1 MIFGNLFGGKKST
14 ASPAPSAP
22 TVGAAP
28 RLKSA
33 FGRYF
38 GEYSDGSTFFD
49 RALAGAAIANGD
61 YGAGATIRSNAA
73 QRFQARKAEE
83 EKKRREA
90 LYASPFANLG
100 GVQSDGY
107 EAEAAPMAQAE
118 PMPNPSALSLDPIE
132 PQFDEQ
138 GRQVEQVTVMGQRA
152 RKPAIQAPEPVRLQP
167 SQLAGA
173 YRQKARLAAQEG
185 DITTMQASLEMAD
198 KIELEA
204 RQNQGSLIASQFGP
218 IAGDVPSMAQMRNL
232 NDPSG
237 DVLAR
242 DEQRSNDINDTIG
255 ELTRMGVQLSPTQIE
270 GLRDPMT
277 RERVMNQLIA
287 AGDPTKATES
297 ALDVWK
303 SRNEFR
309 PLQFENA
316 GGSIIGLDP
325 RTGRKFSEFEKSASP
340 GERIQQQIARENI
353 ASRQR
358 IARIQA
364 NTTMTEG
371 QKNRAIKQEQ
381 LNLRRQISQWERR
394 TGSASRAGPDVDV
407 SGDDW
412 VDDNDD
418 NNGEVQ

>member
-1 MIFGNLFGGKKST
+1 MLFGNLFGNKKPQPAT
-14 ASPAPSAP
+14 VAAPAPASSS
-22 TVGAAP
+22 P
-28 RLKSA
+28 RNGA
-33 FGRYF
+33 FGRFF
-38 GEYSDGSTFFD
+38 GQYDDGSTFFD
-49 RALAGAAIANGD
+49 RALAGAAIAGGD

-83 EKKRREA
+83 DKKRREA

-100 GVQSDGY
+100 GVQSNGY
-107 EAEAAPMAQAE
+107 EPEAAPMAQAE
-118 PMPNPSALSLDPIE
+118 PMPNQSALSLDPVE
-132 PQFDEQ
+132 PQFDAQ

-152 RKPAIQAPEPVRLQP
+152 RQPAMQAPEPVRLQP

-185 DITTMQASLEMAD
+185 DITTMQASLDMAD

-218 IAGDVPSMAQMRNL
+218 IVGDVPSMAQMKDL
-232 NDPSG
+232 NDPRG

-242 DEQRSNDINDTIG
+242 DAERSNAINDTIG

-287 AGDPTKATES
+287 AGDPTKATQS

-316 GGSIIGLDP
+316 GDRIVGLDP
-325 RTGRKFSEFEKSASP
+325 RTGARIGEFEKGVSPDAKLSAST
-340 GERIQQQIARENI
+340 
-353 ASRQR
+353 QR
-358 IARIQA
+358 R
-364 NTTMTEG
+364 G
-371 QKNRAIKQEQ
+371 Q
-381 LNLRRQISQWERR
+381 
-394 TGSASRAGPDVDV
+394 DV
-407 SGDDW
+407 SAATTRRGQTLTDRRAERTERTKLPSGFIL
-412 VDDNDD
+412 
-418 NNGEVQ
+418 NGN

>member
-1 MIFGNLFGGKKST
+1 MMFGNLFGNKKPQPAT
-14 ASPAPSAP
+14 VAAPAPASSSP
-22 TVGAAP
+22 
-28 RLKSA
+28 LKGA
-33 FGRYF
+33 FGRFF
-38 GEYSDGSTFFD
+38 GQYDDGSTFFD
-49 RALAGAAIANGD
+49 RALAGAAIAGGD

-83 EKKRREA
+83 DKKRREA

-118 PMPNPSALSLDPIE
+118 PMLNQSALSLNPIE
-132 PQFDEQ
+132 PQFDAQ

-152 RKPAIQAPEPVRLQP
+152 RQPAMQAPEPVRLQP
-167 SQLAGA
+167 LQLAGA
-173 YRQKARLAAQEG
+173 YRQRARLAAQEG
-185 DITTMQASLEMAD
+185 DINEMQASLNMAD

-218 IAGDVPSMAQMRNL
+218 IVGDVPSMAQMKDL
-232 NDPSG
+232 NDPRG

-242 DEQRSNDINDTIG
+242 DAERSDAINDTIG

-277 RERVMNQLIA
+277 RQRVMNQLIA
-287 AGDPTKATES
+287 AGDPTKATQS

-309 PLQFENA
+309 PFQFENA

-325 RTGRKFSEFEKSASP
+325 RTGAKIGEFEKGVSP
-340 GERIQQQIARENI
+340 DAKL
-353 ASRQR
+353 S
-358 IARIQA
+358 A
-364 NTTMTEG
+364 NTQRRG
-371 QKNRAIKQEQ
+371 Q
-381 LNLRRQISQWERR
+381 
-394 TGSASRAGPDVDV
+394 DV
-407 SGDDW
+407 SAATTRRGQTLTDRRAERTERTKLPSGFIL
-412 VDDNDD
+412 
-418 NNGEVQ
+418 NGN

>member
-1 MIFGNLFGGKKST
+1 MIFGNLFGGKKPT
-14 ASPAPSAP
+14 ASPAPLAP
-22 TVGAAP
+22 TVSAAP

-49 RALAGAAIANGD
+49 RALAGAAIAGGD

-83 EKKRREA
+83 DKKRREA

-100 GVQSDGY
+100 GAQSNGY
-107 EAEAAPMAQAE
+107 EAEATPMAQAE
-118 PMPNPSALSLDPIE
+118 PMPNQSAMSLDPIE
-132 PQFDEQ
+132 PQFDAQ

-152 RKPAIQAPEPVRLQP
+152 RQPAMQAPEPVRLQP

-173 YRQKARLAAQEG
+173 YRQRARLAAQEG
-185 DITTMQASLEMAD
+185 DITTMQASLDMAD

-218 IAGDVPSMAQMRNL
+218 IAGDVPSMAQMKDL
-232 NDPSG
+232 NDPRG

-242 DEQRSNDINDTIG
+242 DAERSDAINDTIG

-277 RERVMNQLIA
+277 RQRVMNQLIA
-287 AGDPTKATES
+287 AGDPTKATQS

-309 PLQFENA
+309 PFQFENA

-325 RTGRKFSEFEKSASP
+325 RTGRKVSEFGKSASP

-381 LNLRRQISQWERR
+381 LNLERR
-394 TGSASRAGPDVDV
+394 KIELGLPEGTPLEADANQQSNDIIW
-407 SGDDW
+407 DD
-412 VDDNDD
+412 
-418 NNGEVQ
+418 EVEKK

>member
-1 MIFGNLFGGKKST
+1 MIFGNLFGGKKPQPAT
-14 ASPAPSAP
+14 VAAPAPASSS
-22 TVGAAP
+22 P
-28 RLKSA
+28 RNGA
-33 FGRYF
+33 FGRFF
-38 GEYSDGSTFFD
+38 GQYDDGSTFFD

-83 EKKRREA
+83 DKKRREA

-100 GVQSDGY
+100 GVQSDEY
-107 EAEAAPMAQAE
+107 EAEVAPMARAE
-118 PMPNPSALSLDPIE
+118 PMPNPSAMSLDPVE

-152 RKPAIQAPEPVRLQP
+152 RQPAMQAPEPVRLQP

-185 DITTMQASLEMAD
+185 DIITMQASLDMAD

-242 DEQRSNDINDTIG
+242 DQERSDAINDTIG

-270 GLRDPMT
+270 GLRDPVT
-277 RERVMNQLIA
+277 RDRVMNQLIA
-287 AGDPTKATES
+287 AGDPTKATQS

-309 PLQFENA
+309 PFQFENA
-316 GGSIIGLDP
+316 GDRIVGLDP
-325 RTGRKFSEFEKSASP
+325 RTGARIGEFEKGVSP
-340 GERIQQQIARENI
+340 DAKL
-353 ASRQR
+353 S
-358 IARIQA
+358 A
-364 NTTMTEG
+364 NTQRRG
-371 QKNRAIKQEQ
+371 Q
-381 LNLRRQISQWERR
+381 
-394 TGSASRAGPDVDV
+394 DV
-407 SGDDW
+407 SAATTRRGQTLTDRRAERTERTKLPSGFIL
-412 VDDNDD
+412 
-418 NNGEVQ
+418 NGN

>member
-1 MIFGNLFGGKKST
+1 MIFGNLFGNKKPQPAT
-14 ASPAPSAP
+14 VAAPAPASSS
-22 TVGAAP
+22 P
-28 RLKSA
+28 RKGA
-33 FGRYF
+33 FGRFF
-38 GEYSDGSTFFD
+38 GQYDDGSTFFD
-49 RALAGAAIANGD
+49 RALAGAAIAGGD

-83 EKKRREA
+83 DKKRREA

-100 GVQSDGY
+100 GVQSNGY
-107 EAEAAPMAQAE
+107 EPEVAPMAQAE
-118 PMPNPSALSLDPIE
+118 PMPSQSAMSLDPVE
-132 PQFDEQ
+132 PQFDAQ
-138 GRQVEQVTVMGQRA
+138 GRQVERVTVMGQRA
-152 RKPAIQAPEPVRLQP
+152 RQPAQQAPEPVRLQP

-185 DITTMQASLEMAD
+185 DITTMQASLDMAD

-218 IAGDVPSMAQMRNL
+218 IAGDVPTMAQMRNL

-242 DEQRSNDINDTIG
+242 DQERSDAINDTIG

-287 AGDPTKATES
+287 AGDPTKATQS

-309 PLQFENA
+309 PFQFENA
-316 GGSIIGLDP
+316 GDRIVGLDP
-325 RTGRKFSEFEKSASP
+325 RTG
-340 GERIQQQIARENI
+340 
-353 ASRQR
+353 
-358 IARIQA
+358 ARIGELEKGVSPDAKLSA
-364 NTTMTEG
+364 NTQRRG
-371 QKNRAIKQEQ
+371 Q
-381 LNLRRQISQWERR
+381 
-394 TGSASRAGPDVDV
+394 DV
-407 SGDDW
+407 SAATTRRGQTLTDRRAERTERTKLPSGFIL
-412 VDDNDD
+412 
-418 NNGEVQ
+418 NGN

>member
-1 MIFGNLFGGKKST
+1 MMFGNLFGKKPQPSAAT
-14 ASPAPSAP
+14 PAPVSASPRPK
-22 TVGAAP
+22 G
-28 RLKSA
+28 A
-33 FGRYF
+33 FGRLGQRLF
-38 GEYSDGSTFFD
+38 GEREDGSTFFD
-49 RALAGAAIANGD
+49 RATAAAAISKGD
-61 YGAGATIRSNAA
+61 YETGYNIRSNAA
-73 QRFQARKAEE
+73 QRLQARKAEE

-100 GVQSDGY
+100 APQSDEY
-107 EAEAAPMAQAE
+107 EVESAPMAQDE
-118 PMPNPSALSLDPIE
+118 PMVSQSALSLDPIE
-132 PQFDEQ
+132 PQFDAQ

-152 RKPAIQAPEPVRLQP
+152 RQPAMQAPEPVRLQP

-185 DITTMQASLEMAD
+185 DITTMQASLDMAD

-242 DEQRSNDINDTIG
+242 DQERSDAINDTIG

-287 AGDPTKATES
+287 AGDPTKATQS

-309 PLQFENA
+309 PFQFENA
-316 GGSIIGLDP
+316 GDRIVGLDP
-325 RTGRKFSEFEKSASP
+325 RTGARIGEFEKGVSP
-340 GERIQQQIARENI
+340 DAKL
-353 ASRQR
+353 S
-358 IARIQA
+358 A
-364 NTTMTEG
+364 NTQRRGQDVRAATTRRGQTLTDRRAERTERTKLPSG
-371 QKNRAIKQEQ
+371 FI
-381 LNLRRQISQWERR
+381 LN
-394 TGSASRAGPDVDV
+394 G
-407 SGDDW
+407 
-412 VDDNDD
+412 N
-418 NNGEVQ
+418 

>member
-1 MIFGNLFGGKKST
+1 MIFGNLFGGKKPQPAT
-14 ASPAPSAP
+14 VAAPAPAPSS
-22 TVGAAP
+22 P
-28 RLKSA
+28 RNGA
-33 FGRYF
+33 FGRFF
-38 GEYSDGSTFFD
+38 GQYDDGSTFFD

-100 GVQSDGY
+100 GVQSNGY
-107 EAEAAPMAQAE
+107 EAEAAPVARAE
-118 PMPNPSALSLDPIE
+118 PMPNQSALSLDPIE

-152 RKPAIQAPEPVRLQP
+152 RQPAMQAPEPVRLQP

-185 DITTMQASLEMAD
+185 DITTMQASLDMAD

-218 IAGDVPSMAQMRNL
+218 IAGDVPTMAQMRNL

-242 DEQRSNDINDTIG
+242 DQERSDAINDTIG

-287 AGDPTKATES
+287 AGDPTKATQS

-309 PLQFENA
+309 PFQFENA
-316 GGSIIGLDP
+316 GDRIVGLDP
-325 RTGRKFSEFEKSASP
+325 RTG
-340 GERIQQQIARENI
+340 
-353 ASRQR
+353 
-358 IARIQA
+358 ARIGELEKGVSPDAKLSA
-364 NTTMTEG
+364 NTQRRG
-371 QKNRAIKQEQ
+371 Q
-381 LNLRRQISQWERR
+381 
-394 TGSASRAGPDVDV
+394 DV
-407 SGDDW
+407 SAATTRRGQTLTDRRAERTERTKLPSGFIL
-412 VDDNDD
+412 
-418 NNGEVQ
+418 NGN

>member
-1 MIFGNLFGGKKST
+1 MMFGNLFGNKKPQPAT
-14 ASPAPSAP
+14 VAAPAPASSS
-22 TVGAAP
+22 P
-28 RLKSA
+28 RKGA
-33 FGRYF
+33 FGRFF
-38 GEYSDGSTFFD
+38 GQYDDGSTFFD
-49 RALAGAAIANGD
+49 RALAGAAFAGGD

-83 EKKRREA
+83 DKKRREA

-118 PMPNPSALSLDPIE
+118 PMLNQSALSLDPIE
-132 PQFDEQ
+132 PQFDAQ

-152 RKPAIQAPEPVRLQP
+152 RQPAMQAPEPVRLQP

-173 YRQKARLAAQEG
+173 YRQRARLAAQED
-185 DITTMQASLEMAD
+185 DINEMQASLNMAD

-218 IAGDVPSMAQMRNL
+218 IAGDVPSMAQIKDL
-232 NDPSG
+232 NDPRG

-242 DEQRSNDINDTIG
+242 DAERSDAINDTIG

-277 RERVMNQLIA
+277 RQRVMNQLIA
-287 AGDPTKATES
+287 AGDPTKATQS

-309 PLQFENA
+309 PFQFENA

-325 RTGRKFSEFEKSASP
+325 RTGAKIGEFEKGVSP
-340 GERIQQQIARENI
+340 DAKL
-353 ASRQR
+353 S
-358 IARIQA
+358 A
-364 NTTMTEG
+364 NTQRRG
-371 QKNRAIKQEQ
+371 Q
-381 LNLRRQISQWERR
+381 
-394 TGSASRAGPDVDV
+394 DV
-407 SGDDW
+407 SAATTRRGQTLTDRRAERTERTKLPSGFIL
-412 VDDNDD
+412 
-418 NNGEVQ
+418 NGN

>member
-1 MIFGNLFGGKKST
+1 MIFGNLFGGKKPQPAT
-14 ASPAPSAP
+14 VAAPAPASSS
-22 TVGAAP
+22 P
-28 RLKSA
+28 RNGA
-33 FGRYF
+33 FGRFF
-38 GEYSDGSTFFD
+38 GQYDDGSTFFD
-49 RALAGAAIANGD
+49 RALAGAAIAGGD

-100 GVQSDGY
+100 VPQSDGY
-107 EAEAAPMAQAE
+107 EAEAAPMARAE
-118 PMPNPSALSLDPIE
+118 PMPNQSAMSLDPIE
-132 PQFDEQ
+132 PQFDAQ
-138 GRQVEQVTVMGQRA
+138 GRPVETVTVMGQRA
-152 RKPAIQAPEPVRLQP
+152 RQPAMQAPEPVRLQP

-242 DEQRSNDINDTIG
+242 DEQRSDAINDTIG

-270 GLRDPMT
+270 GLRDPAT

-287 AGDPTKATES
+287 AGDPTKATQS

-303 SRNEFR
+303 SRNEAR
-309 PLQFENA
+309 PLERQDL
-316 GGSIIGLDP
+316 GDRIGVFDP
-325 RTGRKFSEFEKSASP
+325 RTGEFRDGPRVEVSPNTVANNRTSIATAGMSAATQRRGQDISAATTRR
-340 GERIQQQIARENI
+340 GQNMTDGRAER
-353 ASRQR
+353 
-358 IARIQA
+358 
-364 NTTMTEG
+364 TERTKLPSG
-371 QKNRAIKQEQ
+371 FI
-381 LNLRRQISQWERR
+381 LN
-394 TGSASRAGPDVDV
+394 G
-407 SGDDW
+407 
-412 VDDNDD
+412 N
-418 NNGEVQ
+418 